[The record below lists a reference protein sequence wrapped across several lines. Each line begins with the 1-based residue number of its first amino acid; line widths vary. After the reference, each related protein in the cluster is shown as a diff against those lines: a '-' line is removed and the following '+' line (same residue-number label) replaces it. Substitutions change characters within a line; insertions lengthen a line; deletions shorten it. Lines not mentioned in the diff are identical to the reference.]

1 MTDTFILYG
10 SPHSQFTYKVALML
24 RLCDAPF
31 AFRYISFRAAAHR
44 APDFLALN
52 PLGQVPVLRHGERV
66 LRQSAAILL
75 HLAESFG
82 RFDAD
87 DAAGRQ
93 RVREWLFWDA
103 DRLGSA
109 VYRCHGFELGR
120 RGLLPRPADPVL
132 VAHYQDLAG
141 AAFAGLDAGL
151 EGRRFLLGETPTI
164 ADIACF
170 GETEFAAEAGLDLAR
185 HNAIAAWTD
194 KMRALPGYRAPL
206 DLLPMADARIG

>member
-1 MTDTFILYG
+1 MADAFTLYG

-31 AFRYISFRAAAHR
+31 AFRYISFRAGAQL

-52 PLGQVPVLRHGERV
+52 PLGQVPVLRHGDHV
-66 LRQSAAILL
+66 LVQSAAILL
-75 HLAESFG
+75 HLAETFG

-87 DAAGRQ
+87 DAEGRQ

-132 VAHYQDLAG
+132 VAHYQELAG
-141 AAFAGLDAGL
+141 AAFAMLDAGL
-151 EGRRFLLGETPTI
+151 EGRRFLVGETPTI

-170 GETEFAAEAGLDLAR
+170 GEAEFSAMAGLDLAR
-185 HNAIAAWTD
+185 YASITAWVE
-194 KMRALPGYRAPL
+194 RVRGLAGYDAPL

>member
-1 MTDTFILYG
+1 MTNAFILYG

-24 RLCDAPF
+24 RMCDAPF
-31 AFRYISFRAAAHR
+31 AFRYISFRVAAHR

-66 LRQSAAILL
+66 LIQSAAILM
-75 HLAESFG
+75 HLADSFG

-87 DAAGRQ
+87 DVERRQ

-120 RGLLPRPADPVL
+120 RGLLPRPTDPVL
-132 VAHYQDLAG
+132 IAHYQELAS
-141 AAFAGLDAGL
+141 AAFAVLDAGL
-151 EGRRFLLGETPTI
+151 EGRRFLVGETPTI
-164 ADIACF
+164 TDIACF
-170 GETEFAAEAGLDLAR
+170 GEAEFAAEAGLDLTR
-185 HNAIAAWTD
+185 YSSIAVWVER
-194 KMRALPGYRAPL
+194 MRSLAGYRAPL